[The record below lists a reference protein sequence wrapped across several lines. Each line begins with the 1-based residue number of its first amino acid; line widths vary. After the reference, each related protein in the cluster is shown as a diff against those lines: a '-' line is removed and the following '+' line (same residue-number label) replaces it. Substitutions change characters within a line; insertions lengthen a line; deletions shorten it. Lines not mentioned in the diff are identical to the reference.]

1 MHHQQELFDEEKVFK
16 EISTSEV
23 VQGKEKKKKKR
34 VSFNTQLIK
43 GPSNINTDEGIGYVH
58 GGEASDPDISESGSS
73 DTESQEDEVEQEN
86 SEDLNLDDYILARDR
101 QRREIRPPS
110 RFEDTNFMAYAL
122 ASAED
127 IDQDEPSSYFEA
139 TKSRD

>member
-1 MHHQQELFDEEKVFK
+1 MTNNLKHPYEDPPSSPSSSAGER
-16 EISTSEV
+16 EIEF
-23 VQGKEKKKKKR
+23 
-34 VSFNTQLIK
+34 VS
-43 GPSNINTDEGIGYVH
+43 
-58 GGEASDPDISESGSS
+58 
-73 DTESQEDEVEQEN
+73 SQEDEDEQEN